1 MKRTLLAVIAA
12 AAIIIPG
19 AVFAAMYY
27 GHAEFAVPVL
37 SRSLLIKIFVIAD
50 ISILALLVVMWKRR
64 MRNIRRAEKKFLKNN
79 ISKLREEKVLVRR
92 DKNMGL
98 LRSKLQTS
106 SNISRLNS
114 KAKAK
119 EAKKMSISTGELELA
134 AKIKEL
140 NNLKNTG

>member
-19 AVFAAMYY
+19 AVFAGMYY

-37 SRSLLIKIFVIAD
+37 SRSLLIKLFVIAD

-64 MRNIRRAEKKFLKNN
+64 KRNIRKAEKKFLKNN

-92 DKNMGL
+92 DKSMGL

-106 SNISRLNS
+106 SNIGRLNS
-114 KAKAK
+114 KAKVK